1 MHIQNSSQLWDKIWK
16 KTPGQFPG
24 SSMLE
29 SLYRKIVYFSAFNSL
44 IKPLSLDNS
53 DILELGSGT
62 GNNSLYLAK
71 HNVIA
76 SVTLVDFSES
86 ALRRAHEKDFPCKL
100 TKLQQDLFGFSP
112 QKQYGFVHSTGLI
125 EHFMGQERLAVVQK
139 HAQCAKQGGYVMI
152 WVPIK
157 SPAFFLIGQFNKLMG
172 IEEIPLTRQELKTLC
187 AESGLNVIKEN
198 SSVFGALYG
207 VLAQKI

>member
-24 SSMLE
+24 SSKLE
-29 SLYRKIVYFSAFNSL
+29 SLYRRVVYFSAFDTLLGLVS
-44 IKPLSLDNS
+44 PSGH
-53 DILELGSGT
+53 ILELGSGT
-62 GNNSLYLAK
+62 GRNSTYLAK
-71 HNVIA
+71 RYSA
-76 SVTLVDFSES
+76 RSVTLLDFSES
-86 ALRRAHEKDFPCKL
+86 ALARAREEDFSCALIKI
-100 TKLQQDLFGFSP
+100 QQDLLRFTP
-112 QKQYGFVHSTGLI
+112 QKQYEFVHSTGLI
-125 EHFMGQERLAVVQK
+125 EHFTGQERRAVVRK
-139 HAQCAKQGGYVMI
+139 HAECVAPGGYVMI
-152 WVPIK
+152 WVPVR

-198 SSVFGALYG
+198 SSVLGALYG